1 MDNLLNSKPYISPLT
16 TVSSTGKQTEAQS
29 EHNTSSAESL
39 GEEKSS
45 VHSKF
50 IALYN

>member
-1 MDNLLNSKPYISPLT
+1 MDNLLNSKPYMSPLT

-29 EHNTSSAESL
+29 EHSTSSAESL
-39 GEEKSS
+39 EEEKPS
-45 VHSKF
+45 VHNKF